1 MSEERT
7 LLLSN
12 APLAFDAPEC
22 GQPWKARRVRRRRD
36 NAGAAALEPIVPF
49 LLSFV
54 KGELAGRIGQGAG
67 ADRAN
72 PTGARNYRCS
82 SRRTANRPPRPV
94 PRRERRQNQHSPRNS
109 LLRKA

>member
-22 GQPWKARRVRRRRD
+22 GQPRKARRVRRRRD

-54 KGELAGRIGQGAG
+54 KGELAGRIGQREGA
-67 ADRAN
+67 
-72 PTGARNYRCS
+72 
-82 SRRTANRPPRPV
+82 
-94 PRRERRQNQHSPRNS
+94 
-109 LLRKA
+109 

>member
-22 GQPWKARRVRRRRD
+22 GQPRKARRVRRRRD

-54 KGELAGRIGQGAG
+54 KGELAGRIGQREGALAG
-67 ADRAN
+67 
-72 PTGARNYRCS
+72 
-82 SRRTANRPPRPV
+82 TALEAGESHMNIGV
-94 PRRERRQNQHSPRNS
+94 
-109 LLRKA
+109 LR